1 MSQRTD
7 YTEEAVLTGL
17 VGGTDITLS
26 SGKPYL
32 ALFTSAPSDAGGGTE
47 CSGGAY
53 ARIQAGA
60 TSQGDFGTA
69 SGGSVT
75 NASEFRWADATA
87 DWGTITHIA
96 LMDSSTGGN
105 MLVYG
110 ALQTSVDINN
120 GDIFKIPASGFT
132 IQMS

>member
-1 MSQRTD
+1 MSQATD
-7 YTEEAVLTGL
+7 YTESAVLTGL

-32 ALFTSAPSDAGGGTE
+32 ALFTSAPNDAGGGTE

-53 ARIQAGA
+53 ARVQAGA
-60 TSQGDFGTA
+60 TGQGDFGSPT
-69 SGGSVT
+69 GGSVT

-87 DWGTITHIA
+87 DWGTVTHIA
-96 LMDSSTGGN
+96 LMDASTGGN
-105 MLVYG
+105 MLIYG
-110 ALQTSVDINN
+110 SLQASVAIAN

-132 IQMS
+132 ITMD

>member
-1 MSQRTD
+1 MSQATD
-7 YTEEAVLTGL
+7 YTEQAVLNGL

-26 SGKPYL
+26 SGKPYV
-32 ALFTSAPSDAGGGTE
+32 ALFTSAPTDAGGGTE

-53 ARIQAGA
+53 ARVQAGA
-60 TSQGDFGTA
+60 TSQGDFGLA

-75 NASEFRWADATA
+75 NSSEFRWADATA
-87 DWGTITHIA
+87 NWGTITHIA
-96 LMDSSTGGN
+96 LMDASTGGN

-110 ALQTSVDINN
+110 ALQTSVDIAT
-120 GDIFKIPASGFT
+120 GDIFKIPTSGFT